1 MTDHQTKGT
10 AKEIGGKIKETVGG
24 ATGDQDVK
32 NEGTADRTEGK
43 TEKNYGKAKDA
54 VTDQFKS

>member
-1 MTDHQTKGT
+1 MADHQTKGT
-10 AKEIGGKIKETVGG
+10 AKEIGGKIKETVGN
-24 ATGDQDVK
+24 ATGDREVQ

-54 VTDQFKS
+54 IKDQFKN